1 MTIKAQEYPPE
12 CRLFREI
19 VFKNIKKTIYIE
31 SLLVLITLLQ
41 SKSSNKRKTQ
51 VNIHKVLF
59 NIYLYEY
66 KDGKI
71 RVQRS
76 NDYRFYLILAGNL
89 SHQLSTCSAVSLP
102 SKIDDIGS
110 DNEIGDADDQEYD
123 VNDEDDDDDGFTAY
137 DDEEYDS
144 EGDGRTRSGDEV
156 LNDEIENQQLQ
167 RHNYNNGRKS
177 PNRKLGQR

>member
-1 MTIKAQEYPPE
+1 MI
-12 CRLFREI
+12 I
-19 VFKNIKKTIYIE
+19 VFN
-31 SLLVLITLLQ
+31 LI
-41 SKSSNKRKTQ
+41 S
-51 VNIHKVLF
+51 
-59 NIYLYEY
+59 
-66 KDGKI
+66 
-71 RVQRS
+71 
-76 NDYRFYLILAGNL
+76 AGNL